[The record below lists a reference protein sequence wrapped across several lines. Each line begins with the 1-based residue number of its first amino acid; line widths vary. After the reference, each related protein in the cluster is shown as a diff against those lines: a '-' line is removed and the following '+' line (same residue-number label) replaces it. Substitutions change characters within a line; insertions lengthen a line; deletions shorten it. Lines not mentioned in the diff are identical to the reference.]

1 MKGIMKI
8 LAAAKLVTLSEEE
21 ANTQQS
27 EPQPIEAFAG
37 EVIAEAPA
45 PAPEPVHY
53 AASDVAEGKSFE
65 EIFAGAHLPPSPY
78 PAERLLRLLDG
89 LRAMDEGTRKAAV
102 RAMDAADE
110 NWTIED
116 PVIDAQRK
124 IGALEA
130 YRQALDAQMAGNEQ
144 AVTADIAD
152 LKTAQERAIVEIRKQ
167 ISELEKLLEREVQKT
182 AEQIAGMES
191 ELKARRDAAAREG
204 ARISAEMNKLREIPA
219 QFMQPTTN
227 Q

>member
-8 LAAAKLVTLSEEE
+8 LAAAKLVTLSEDE
-21 ANTQQS
+21 ASTQQA
-27 EPQPIEAFAG
+27 EPQPSETLPD
-37 EVIAEAPA
+37 EVIAAPV
-45 PAPEPVHY
+45 PPPPVHY
-53 AASDVAEGKSFE
+53 AASDVVEGKSFE
-65 EIFAGAHLPPSPY
+65 EIFAAANLPPSPF

-89 LRAMDEGTRKAAV
+89 LRAMDEATRKSAG

-116 PVIDAQRK
+116 PVMDAQRK
-124 IGALEA
+124 IGALES
-130 YRQALDAQMAGNEQ
+130 YREALDAQVAANAQ
-144 AVTADIAD
+144 TVTADIAD
-152 LKTAQERAIVEIRKQ
+152 LKAAQERAIVEIRKQ

-182 AEQIAGMES
+182 TEQIAGMES

-204 ARISAEMNKLREIPA
+204 ARMSAEISKLREIPA